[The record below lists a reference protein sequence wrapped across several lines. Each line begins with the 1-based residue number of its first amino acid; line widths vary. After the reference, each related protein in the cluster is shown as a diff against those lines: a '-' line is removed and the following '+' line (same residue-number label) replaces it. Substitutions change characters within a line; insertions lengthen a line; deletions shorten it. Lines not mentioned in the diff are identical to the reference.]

1 MNRYVI
7 IVIGWWLMVIGAK
20 AQINPEI
27 EALMAYVDSM
37 KKDNSYITPF
47 ADMRFDVGT
56 MGLECTGR
64 IGFQYS
70 YILGLP
76 HNYNPENPER
86 IAIKKQKG
94 EEMLERMLQTLDRL
108 SRKSIEA
115 THWEI
120 HSDKADTLRYSMYL
134 RPGSSMFSLR
144 NSTNSRYSPS
154 AAFGGEYINMSYTF
168 TSDRPYYYNS
178 TYKKDEET
186 GRDIIIIDSSAV
198 ASYNL
203 ANATLRYTYYL
214 DSTLINNPDERNV
227 QYSASPLRSDV
238 YCDAIA
244 EVFNRPGVT
253 MRKVHY
259 YFMEGK
265 NGTYSHTD
273 ENGVYS
279 SLSYP
284 FVTENDTYGLHYIIQ
299 SKDVAEAVM
308 RDYWK
313 ATVDYMMAHPYED
326 CHAIDPYLLRFENS
340 PQTIFYG
347 QHAFLSYP
355 LGWNNP
361 SRPDVFEVR
370 TAFSKGYYHILLLKT
385 DGDSF
390 FDLPKGWETI
400 RDYDNG
406 EITYYEEDRK

>member
-37 KKDNSYITPF
+37 KNDNSYITPF

-154 AAFGGEYINMSYTF
+154 AAFGGEFINMSYTAA
-168 TSDRPYYYNS
+168 
-178 TYKKDEET
+178 
-186 GRDIIIIDSSAV
+186 RDIQ
-198 ASYNL
+198 YNAL
-203 ANATLRYTYYL
+203 RTL
-214 DSTLINNPDERNV
+214 
-227 QYSASPLRSDV
+227 
-238 YCDAIA
+238 
-244 EVFNRPGVT
+244 
-253 MRKVHY
+253 
-259 YFMEGK
+259 
-265 NGTYSHTD
+265 
-273 ENGVYS
+273 
-279 SLSYP
+279 
-284 FVTENDTYGLHYIIQ
+284 YI
-299 SKDVAEAVM
+299 
-308 RDYWK
+308 
-313 ATVDYMMAHPYED
+313 
-326 CHAIDPYLLRFENS
+326 RFEK
-340 PQTIFYG
+340 
-347 QHAFLSYP
+347 
-355 LGWNNP
+355 
-361 SRPDVFEVR
+361 R
-370 TAFSKGYYHILLLKT
+370 T
-385 DGDSF
+385 
-390 FDLPKGWETI
+390 
-400 RDYDNG
+400 
-406 EITYYEEDRK
+406 